1 MDGAEAPDEEFVEE
15 FLKEIF
21 NSKISIEQAH
31 RELCRLLLGNVSGT
45 EYVAQQFGRRVENY
59 DDNLLTRYPITKVR
73 EFYEKFAMEKFEDFR
88 DRSLKMLENLED
100 VVQLMSIR
108 RISVKISSLANWFKI
123 VNIKKLKFTLCCIE
137 NEQWIRI
144 DITEKPEDPEKKE
157 DEPEPVLTSILYKQ
171 NLNDVHVEYG
181 TGNASVLKDCDHRK
195 VAIFDLVFL
204 LQALSETLEDLEFSI
219 SPYLLTCPAKYPD
232 LQAYSL
238 IGSILNDYDP
248 PPQFPV
254 RRLSF
259 MFTRFHSTNN
269 FNWEKREEDTD
280 EVAHILKYLD
290 PGTLNWLSFRIWNDK
305 MVQKGMKGAQLMFH
319 PNLRGLEQ
327 WKNAYVL
334 DIRDEFV
341 AKDWKL
347 CDEFLV
353 ILMASLLKEDI
364 EKGVKRFWLRLPF
377 GREIEPTDLPPTPPT
392 DSRPFSCICA
402 STCLHTQHCILRQTA
417 FTKCLICRE
426 MKCFV
431 LRNSY
436 FYAQMHE
443 IGRCAGLSVSCR
455 LSVGGRSKIEME
467 AFLLP
472 AKYFTR
478 NPPRSICII
487 HVNQELDLEEIQE
500 LYPSAFNFEPG
511 NIRILKE
518 SGELTVSLTFANHTL
533 TVASYKTLLD
543 PTIYRKHLLE
553 MFNER
558 TSISKAHERMCQWI
572 RRGEKP
578 IAIGQV
584 GPKEIHYQYRI
595 RPVPGGFYY
604 AEPAV
609 IASENISLLYPI
621 SSVKKFY
628 DEFAEAFLA
637 RVDNTAAEVEGDPV
651 LDTVDDI
658 LQFMFCRR
666 LSWQLYG
673 ITKAYMFQLDVVSFT
688 FSHEEILLGL
698 KTGNCGLGWVKYTPE
713 GPNVCMSFSSER
725 SFEARI
731 CERYRSTIHNVNL
744 NLIAVT
750 DLEFILRRLSK
761 PLDEL
766 KFMIKPFV
774 LRSNEPIRFP
784 DLSVYGMIDAAL
796 QGLEIHNPRFEK
808 DINPNFDDIQEDYK
822 RTKRL
827 LQVGHLHFTFTR
839 AKLFENP
846 QNLEYEDSQEL
857 LKILKHL
864 ERKNLKS
871 LTLRVWDDRQLLKKL
886 GNRVTVLPQ
895 LFVGRCVRTTKHW
908 MRLNTLDIDDE
919 LILRNWNFLAHLK
932 TVVVWELSIRD
943 VRNALRRFE
952 KVIPVTGYTIRP
964 RRKGDLNEFRT
975 YFLEK
980 LREPNPDTTSITI
993 QQEAEKD
1000 QLIEMRV
1007 ELDEGK
1013 NTVATVTATVQ
1024 LN

>member
-364 EKGVKRFWLRLPF
+364 EKGVK
-377 GREIEPTDLPPTPPT
+377 
-392 DSRPFSCICA
+392 
-402 STCLHTQHCILRQTA
+402 
-417 FTKCLICRE
+417 
-426 MKCFV
+426 
-431 LRNSY
+431 
-436 FYAQMHE
+436 
-443 IGRCAGLSVSCR
+443 
-455 LSVGGRSKIEME
+455 
-467 AFLLP
+467 
-472 AKYFTR
+472 YFTR

-558 TSISKAHERMCQWI
+558 TLISKAHERMCQWI